1 MVLLLELGMHSS
13 ALTVKGQVTIPA
25 DIRKQ
30 LGLHPGD
37 KIGFA
42 IEDDHVILFRK
53 ENNIEAAFGLCHP
66 KTSASLQD
74 IDEATK
80 KGGSSSASD

>member
-1 MVLLLELGMHSS
+1 MHSS
-13 ALTVKGQVTIPA
+13 ALTVKGQITIPS

-37 KIGFA
+37 KIGFF

-53 ENNIEAAFGLCHP
+53 ENNIEAAFGICHP
-66 KTSASLQD
+66 NTSATLED
-74 IDEATK
+74 IEDATRK
-80 KGGSSSASD
+80 RGSDADS